1 MENHDD
7 QFERYLGEFQPRRPR
22 ALPDPAI
29 DEPVWPR
36 RLAAAAAITIG
47 LGASL
52 WLVRKKSELSG
63 GEVAAKHTA
72 LMMPEPKLVPQPLS
86 LLPLTQL
93 ALENPEKLD
102 AELARA
108 SRRVLPDF
116 QGKESTLRVLTKE

>member
-7 QFERYLGEFQPRRPR
+7 QFEKYLGEFQPRRPR
-22 ALPDPAI
+22 ALPEPVI

-36 RLAAAAAITIG
+36 RLAAAAAMMIG

-52 WLVRKKSELSG
+52 WLVRKKSEWSG

-72 LMMPEPKLVPQPLS
+72 PVAQSKVVPQPLS

-102 AELARA
+102 AELASA

-116 QGKESTLRVLTKE
+116 RGKESMLRVLTKE